1 MADIPSRY
9 LGVPARARSEKES
22 LLAELP
28 DRGVDLRR
36 ALMTLETRLI
46 HQALQRSGG
55 NKNRA
60 AVLLGLN
67 RTTLVEKL
75 KRMRE
80 EVAA

>member
-1 MADIPSRY
+1 MR
-9 LGVPARARSEKES
+9 
-22 LLAELP
+22 
-28 DRGVDLRR
+28 
-36 ALMTLETRLI
+36 
-46 HQALQRSGG
+46 LQRTDG

-60 AVLLGLN
+60 ATLLNLN